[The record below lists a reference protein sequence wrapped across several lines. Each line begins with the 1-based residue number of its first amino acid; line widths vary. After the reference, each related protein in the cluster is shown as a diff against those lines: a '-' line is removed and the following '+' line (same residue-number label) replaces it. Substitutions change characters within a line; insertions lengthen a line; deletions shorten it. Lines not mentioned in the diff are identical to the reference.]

1 LPSSGLL
8 LVDCPFKI
16 DEEGYELTMDPP
28 IESNNYL
35 KEYIPKSPDS
45 EGYDADKELEN
56 LQDTELKYKIA
67 SSQFFKKLMDATNA
81 KPLPMPIG
89 LNNDTQLAQQTFT
102 DTDRANKRVEL
113 QIAAPKRKQ
122 VLQQAT
128 VGGRDVIAQSQPSR
142 SYISESPTLLNK
154 KSGTEIN
161 LLVDNKQDNSQ
172 QKDKNE
178 LPEDDEDNLS
188 EKQQQPKIDVKVE
201 DNNLFKETFSLGLKN
216 FYRNSYKCNVGNRIK
231 NYIDLINN
239 IETKYGDLVDSP
251 FNIDDENSVLIIK
264 IFMKNINFINNS
276 FSPAINYTT
285 IIQQF
290 TAVNETYTVE
300 KMNRLLNLY
309 SSQLSMYSLIDS
321 IMAGEYTPIEL
332 ANLLYDSIS
341 DNTLTE
347 LDIGYFTYE
356 IEKKII
362 SEKIYENPI
371 ENEEQPNLEP
381 DEESQ
386 NEVGNVEGDTNST
399 EKKNGGNTKKRRNNK
414 KIIKTR
420 NNKNVNGKKK
430 TIKRRNI
437 KHKKHSRKN

>member
-1 LPSSGLL
+1 
-8 LVDCPFKI
+8 
-16 DEEGYELTMDPP
+16 
-28 IESNNYL
+28 
-35 KEYIPKSPDS
+35 
-45 EGYDADKELEN
+45 
-56 LQDTELKYKIA
+56 
-67 SSQFFKKLMDATNA
+67 
-81 KPLPMPIG
+81 
-89 LNNDTQLAQQTFT
+89 
-102 DTDRANKRVEL
+102 
-113 QIAAPKRKQ
+113 
-122 VLQQAT
+122 
-128 VGGRDVIAQSQPSR
+128 
-142 SYISESPTLLNK
+142 
-154 KSGTEIN
+154 
-161 LLVDNKQDNSQ
+161 
-172 QKDKNE
+172 
-178 LPEDDEDNLS
+178 
-188 EKQQQPKIDVKVE
+188 
-201 DNNLFKETFSLGLKN
+201 
-216 FYRNSYKCNVGNRIK
+216 
-231 NYIDLINN
+231 
-239 IETKYGDLVDSP
+239 
-251 FNIDDENSVLIIK
+251 
-264 IFMKNINFINNS
+264 MKNINFINNS

-362 SEKIYENPI
+362 SEKIDETPI

-386 NEVGNVEGDTNST
+386 NKVGNVEGDTNST